1 MNAKFQKPKYKKQ
14 RGIRGLTNGIIS
26 RQGSFAE
33 AVTHYNKSLQIES
46 DLVDVHA
53 KLAFAL
59 EALGEFDQA
68 VKHYTQALRAKPDR
82 PDIMN
87 NLAWLIATHNKA
99 DFYEPK
105 RAIDLAER
113 ACELTK
119 YQEPSLLDTLA
130 AAYAAAGNFAQ
141 AVRTAEKAVEL
152 TVSLRN
158 EEMAEQIKARLKLY
172 KANQPYFIDN

>member
-1 MNAKFQKPKYKKQ
+1 
-14 RGIRGLTNGIIS
+14 
-26 RQGSFAE
+26 
-33 AVTHYNKSLQIES
+33 
-46 DLVDVHA
+46 
-53 KLAFAL
+53 
-59 EALGEFDQA
+59 
-68 VKHYTQALRAKPDR
+68 
-82 PDIMN
+82 MN
-87 NLAWLIATHNKA
+87 NLAWLVATHNNT
-99 DFYEPK
+99 DFYDPK

-172 KANQPYFIDN
+172 KAKQPFFIDN